1 MNYKNQLKLLKI
13 KKMKK
18 SVLLVV
24 SLFSLLFVSCGE
36 NYDRLGDGIFGIIK
50 TNKGEIIV
58 SLEYEKTPITVANF
72 ILLAEGKNQHVTLEP
87 KKGVPFYD
95 GLKFHRVEANFM
107 IQGGDPNGDGT
118 GGPGYNFMDEI
129 TDLSHDGPGILSM
142 ANAGPGTNG
151 SQFFITHVETPFL
164 DGRHTVF
171 GKVKEGQEVVN
182 AIVKDDVIEHVKIV
196 RIGEKAKKF
205 NAVKVFN
212 DRLITEA
219 ENRKKTEAE
228 EALKKE
234 AFLTEFKEV
243 ITQKL
248 TFFQEQKKVAKKS
261 STGLEYTIFEK
272 GNGKKPAVGSTVY
285 VHYAGYFEGGE
296 LFDTS
301 YEEVAKAFGKFDQN
315 RADAKAYTPFPF
327 EYGNKTGLIPGFL
340 EGLEKMNL
348 GDKAIL
354 FIPASL
360 GYGEAGAGAVIPPN
374 ANLIFE
380 LELLEKLPQP

>member
-1 MNYKNQLKLLKI
+1 
-13 KKMKK
+13 MKK
-18 SVLLVV
+18 TVLLFV

-50 TNKGEIIV
+50 TSKGEIIV
-58 SLEYEKTPITVANF
+58 YLEYEKTPITVANF
-72 ILLAEGKNQHVTLEP
+72 ILLAEGKNQHVTLET
-87 KKGVPFYD
+87 KKNVPFYD

-182 AIVKDDVIEHVKIV
+182 AIVKDDVIEQVKIV

-219 ENRKKTEAE
+219 ENRKKQEAE
-228 EALKKE
+228 EAIKKA
-234 AFLTEFKEV
+234 AFLEQFDEV
-243 ITQKL
+243 ISQKL
-248 TFFQEQKKVAKKS
+248 AFFEEQKKVAKKS
-261 STGLEYTIFEK
+261 STGLQYSIYEK
-272 GNGKKPAVGSTVY
+272 GSGKKPAAGSTVY
-285 VHYAGYFEGGE
+285 VHYAGFFESGE
-296 LFDTS
+296 LFDSS
-301 YEEVAKAFGKFDQN
+301 YESVSKAFGKFDQA

-340 EGLEKMNL
+340 EGLEKMNI
-348 GDKAIL
+348 GDKAVL
-354 FIPASL
+354 FIPSSL
-360 GYGEAGAGAVIPPN
+360 GYGEAGAGGIIPPN
-374 ANLIFE
+374 SNLIFE
-380 LELLEKLPQP
+380 LELLENLPQQ